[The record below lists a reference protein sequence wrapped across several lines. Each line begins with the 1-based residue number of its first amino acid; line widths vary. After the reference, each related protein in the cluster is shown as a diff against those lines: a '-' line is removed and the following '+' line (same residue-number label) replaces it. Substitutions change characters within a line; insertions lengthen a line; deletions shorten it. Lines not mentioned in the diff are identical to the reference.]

1 MVRWL
6 VSRKEREER
15 ARDVAYMRELERDIA
30 KEKTHTASDERR
42 AQLLAEAKK
51 RNHVVESLVL
61 GFKLRG
67 HGA

>member
-6 VSRKEREER
+6 VSRKERVER
-15 ARDVAYMRELERDIA
+15 ARDIAYMKELEHDIA
-30 KEKTHTASDERR
+30 AEAAHTPGDKRCAK
-42 AQLLAEAKK
+42 LLAEAKS

-67 HGA
+67 HGV